1 MDLSGKAALVTGGAK
16 RVGRAIVL
24 ELARAGCDLAVHY
37 RSSHSEAEETATA
50 VSALGRRAVLI
61 QGDLNDA
68 SAWPAIIERAVAR
81 LGRLDIL
88 VNNASLFDPAAAVAA
103 ESADASADSFQPL
116 PEPQAECNPG
126 APGARATPQSP
137 MTNFDSAEWDRML
150 RVNTVAPAAL
160 AHYARP
166 HLSAHG
172 SGRIINLCD
181 ISADRPWP
189 DYLAYCASK
198 AALLSLTKGLARA
211 FAPTITV
218 NAVSPGIA
226 VFPDEY
232 PAALR
237 EKLVAR
243 VPLAREGTPEE
254 IARLVRFLVE
264 SGDYITG
271 QIISIDGGRS
281 IV

>member
-24 ELARAGCDLAVHY
+24 ALARAGCDLAVHY
-37 RSSHSEAEETATA
+37 RSSHSEAEETETA

-68 SAWPAIIERAVAR
+68 SAWPAVIERVVAR

-88 VNNASLFDPAAAVAA
+88 VNNAALFDPASAVAA

-116 PEPQAECNPG
+116 PEPRAS
-126 APGARATPQSP
+126 ARATRQSTL
-137 MTNFDSAEWDRML
+137 TNFDSAEWDRML

-181 ISADRPWP
+181 ISANRPWP

-198 AALLSLTKGLARA
+198 AALLSLTKSLARA
-211 FAPTITV
+211 YAPTITV

>member
-1 MDLSGKAALVTGGAK
+1 MILSGKVALVTGGAK
-16 RVGRAIVL
+16 RVGRAIAL

-37 RSSHSEAEETATA
+37 RSSHIEAEETAAT
-50 VSALGRRAVLI
+50 VTGLRCRAVLV

-68 SAWPAIIERAVAR
+68 TAWPAIVERAVTR

-88 VNNASLFDPAAAVAA
+88 VNNASHFEPTVVIRAETGVA
-103 ESADASADSFQPL
+103 SD
-116 PEPQAECNPG
+116 G
-126 APGARATPQSP
+126 
-137 MTNFDSAEWDRML
+137 NFDSAEWDRML

-189 DYLAYCASK
+189 GYLAYCASK
-198 AALLSLTKGLARA
+198 AALLSLTKSLARA

-218 NAVSPGIA
+218 NGVSPGIA

-281 IV
+281 IA

>member
-1 MDLSGKAALVTGGAK
+1 
-16 RVGRAIVL
+16 
-24 ELARAGCDLAVHY
+24 
-37 RSSHSEAEETATA
+37 
-50 VSALGRRAVLI
+50 
-61 QGDLNDA
+61 NDA
-68 SAWPAIIERAVAR
+68 SAWPAIIEQAVAR

-88 VNNASLFDPAAAVAA
+88 VNNASHFDPHAAFPT
-103 ESADASADSFQPL
+103 ESADASADSFQSL
-116 PEPQAECNPG
+116 PEPRG
-126 APGARATPQSP
+126 SARATRQSP
-137 MTNFDSAEWDRML
+137 MTVFDSAEWDRML

-189 DYLAYCASK
+189 GYLAYCASK
-198 AALLSLTKGLARA
+198 AALLALTKSLARA
-211 FAPTITV
+211 YAPTITV
-218 NAVSPGIA
+218 NGVSPGIA

-237 EKLVAR
+237 GKLVAR

-254 IARLVRFLVE
+254 IARLARFLVE